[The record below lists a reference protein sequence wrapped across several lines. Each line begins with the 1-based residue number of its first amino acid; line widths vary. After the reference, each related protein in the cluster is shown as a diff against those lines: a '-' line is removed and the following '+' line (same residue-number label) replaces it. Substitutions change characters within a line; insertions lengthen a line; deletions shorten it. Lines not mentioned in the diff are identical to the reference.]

1 MCTSISPAKLIGLC
15 VLEVSLE
22 ELKPRF
28 SLSLLEASSVF
39 LGVEYEGNGM
49 GLLIHT

>member
-1 MCTSISPAKLIGLC
+1 MCTSVCLAKLIGLC

-22 ELKPRF
+22 GLKPRF
-28 SLSLLEASSVF
+28 SLSLLGALSVV

-49 GLLIHT
+49 G